1 MVEQVQIQSE
11 ETTSEKPEVVEA
23 PQENPETRPDWLP
36 EKFSSAEDLAKAYSE
51 LESKQSQETKSDE
64 PKQEPIKPDSLEI
77 ETAEEAVENAG
88 LNMEAL
94 QSEYNETGT
103 LTDKSY
109 EALEKAGVSK
119 DYVNAFIAGQE
130 AIAGNI
136 ARDVRSTVGGDEQY
150 SDMVNWAKNSL
161 EPNEVAAYN
170 NAVNSG
176 DIETVKLAVGGLK
189 ARFDASNGS
198 EPNLLTGKT
207 AANVADGYQSWA
219 QVTAAMNDA
228 RYSNDPAYRD
238 SVQQKLAVSNL

>member
-150 SDMVNWAKNSL
+150 SAMVNWAQNSL
-161 EPNEVAAYN
+161 EPHEVAGYN
-170 NAVNSG
+170 NAVN
-176 DIETVKLAVGGLK
+176 
-189 ARFDASNGS
+189 
-198 EPNLLTGKT
+198 
-207 AANVADGYQSWA
+207 
-219 QVTAAMNDA
+219 
-228 RYSNDPAYRD
+228 
-238 SVQQKLAVSNL
+238 